1 MKLKEHLGEWIF
13 TVFILSFLAIG
24 FLLNVEI
31 LEKPWERFTEDEIDF
46 EEWIDEVKQ
55 AYVADVAYKDQFI
68 NLNGLF
74 AKLTGRTVYNNV
86 ATLKNGMLDYD
97 VIPKQNM
104 TTYANSLSDLNG
116 FLADQNIPFL
126 YIQAPFKLD
135 MQNQLAAY
143 GVENCGNQNAD
154 ELLKLLKESGIDS
167 LDLRQT
173 ISATPE
179 LVERYFYRTDHHWN
193 THGAFLAFG
202 EAVAYLQ
209 AAFPDQTF
217 DTTLTD
223 PSNWNMETYE
233 DVFLGSRG
241 KRVGKYFGGVD
252 DLVLYTPKFE
262 TDMYRYVAKY
272 RAYYG
277 GSFEDAVLCKEYLE
291 KDYFNVNAYCA
302 YIGGDYPLVHHVNR
316 LAKNDL
322 KVLLIKDSFS
332 LPFQAFLST
341 AVRELDVLDPRYYGE
356 STVAEYVAASNPD
369 IVIVMTNPSVFG
381 DPSYLQFG
389 AEHASAH
396 FAQTEL
402 VPVATEEHIRLQA
415 PQGKLHW
422 NRAVCDHLKYDTKY
436 TLTCESIQVE
446 KGKATE
452 ATVLLYNA
460 TTKTILSSYV
470 FDLRDPTASYEWS
483 FITPQSGDGDLR
495 VMVYC
500 GRHGSTDGNRLI
512 YQNVTIYEHCAP
524 SPKE

>member
-46 EEWIDEVKQ
+46 EEWINEVKQ

-262 TDMYRYVAKY
+262 TDMTLSIPKHKAFYH
-272 RAYYG
+272 
-277 GSFEDAVLCKEYLE
+277 GSFEQTVIRSEYLDQP
-291 KDYFNVNAYCA
+291 DYFGENPYYS
-302 YIGGDYPLVHHVNR
+302 YIGGDYPLVHHQND
-316 LAKNDL
+316 LAPNDL

-332 LPFQAFLST
+332 IPFQAFLST
-341 AVRELDVLDPRYYGE
+341 AVRKLDVIDPRYMEKSVSDYIKE
-356 STVAEYVAASNPD
+356 TQPD
-369 IVIVMTNPSVFG
+369 IVLLMLTPSMFSH
-381 DPSYLQFG
+381 PSYQ
-389 AEHASAH
+389 
-396 FAQTEL
+396 
-402 VPVATEEHIRLQA
+402 
-415 PQGKLHW
+415 KL
-422 NRAVCDHLKYDTKY
+422 
-436 TLTCESIQVE
+436 S
-446 KGKATE
+446 
-452 ATVLLYNA
+452 
-460 TTKTILSSYV
+460 
-470 FDLRDPTASYEWS
+470 
-483 FITPQSGDGDLR
+483 
-495 VMVYC
+495 
-500 GRHGSTDGNRLI
+500 
-512 YQNVTIYEHCAP
+512 
-524 SPKE
+524 